1 MNVEQH
7 ETKDLVYLLIT
18 PDDYD
23 EAKRYPLIILL
34 HGFGANMQDLAAITP
49 LINRNDYIYVC
60 PNASIEVDIGPGLP
74 GYSMVGYSWVPPRE
88 EATDEDIR
96 ASRQTLE
103 HFFSEMIE
111 QHNIS
116 EEEVILLGF
125 SQGGSMTYRCSLS
138 RPDLFAGAIILSSS
152 FPEDATVHLS
162 SDVKPPI
169 FIGHGLQDNIERARN
184 AHEVLLQNGYNVQY
198 EEYPIGHEIT
208 QQVIDDVV
216 GWIESTLS
224 A

>member
-23 EAKRYPLIILL
+23 QGRRYPMIILL
-34 HGFGANMQDLAAITP
+34 HGFGASMQDLAAITP
-49 LINRNDYIYVC
+49 LIDRNNYIYVC
-60 PNASIEVDIGPGLP
+60 PNAPIEVDIGPGLP
-74 GYSMVGYSWVPPRE
+74 GYSMVGYSWVPPRG
-88 EATDEDIR
+88 EATEEDIR
-96 ASRQTLE
+96 ATKQTLE
-103 HFFSEMIE
+103 QFFSEIIE
-111 QHNIS
+111 EHNAV

-152 FPEDATVHLS
+152 FPEDAREHLPG
-162 SDVKPPI
+162 DAKPPI
-169 FIGHGLQDNIERARN
+169 FIAHGLQDNIERARN
-184 AHEVLLQNGYNVQY
+184 ANEVLLQNGYNVQY

-216 GWIESTLS
+216 GWIKSTL
-224 A
+224 AV